1 MNGSATTAGER
12 RQLNRTT
19 TIPKPLSLSL
29 SLYAEEGREKKK
41 RYGEIIKEIVVNKG
55 NSDYKSLISIK
66 VIVMRHTT

>member
-1 MNGSATTAGER
+1 MHMNGSATMAGER

-19 TIPKPLSLSL
+19 TIPKPLSL